1 MLLSAVDPRGNV
13 VYRGASNNRPVVTK
27 ARDEENIMSLK
38 KSAEIAALFS
48 GARINQTTDLVDHLD
63 PDSDFPEDVT
73 DLSATEHPN
82 HSRVS
87 QKLGYFP

>member
-1 MLLSAVDPRGNV
+1 MEV
-13 VYRGASNNRPVVTK
+13 VYRGDTRSTRQGGS
-27 ARDEENIMSLK
+27 RQQEEQNILSMK

-63 PDSDFPEDVT
+63 PDSGAETT
-73 DLSATEHPN
+73 DHGDGRDYRGSEA
-82 HSRVS
+82 HSRMS